1 MDSQRLR
8 LGARLGHEFC
18 RQVTGYAGAAWEHEF
33 NGKARA
39 TTYGLEAP
47 APSLKGDSG
56 LLEAGRTLTPVEGSG
71 LSRDSGVQGH
81 TCVRQGVSG
90 TALVRYEFWARGQDV
105 NEGGRETFLEKGSPL
120 NLPHPFQKLLSGRM
134 AGQGTLS
141 ACRWLPVP
149 AVVRAGEVCGT
160 GKR

>member
-8 LGARLGHEFC
+8 LGARLGYDFC

-56 LLEAGRTLTPVEGSG
+56 LLEAGLTLTPVEGSG
-71 LSRDSGVQGH
+71 LSLDFGVQGH
-81 TCVRQGVSG
+81 TGVRQGISG
-90 TALVRYEFWARGQDV
+90 TALVRYEF
-105 NEGGRETFLEKGSPL
+105 
-120 NLPHPFQKLLSGRM
+120 
-134 AGQGTLS
+134 
-141 ACRWLPVP
+141 
-149 AVVRAGEVCGT
+149 
-160 GKR
+160 